1 MEKISRLEALN
12 FHSKGRPGKI
22 EVIPSKSHN
31 SQYDLSLAYSPG
43 VAEPCKS
50 IARNKKDVYKYT
62 SKGNLVAVISN
73 GSAVLGLGN
82 IGPEAAKPVMEGKGL
97 LFKIYADIDVFDIE
111 MDASDVDLF
120 VQTVKSISPTFGG
133 INLEDI
139 KAPECFEIER
149 RLKRE
154 LDIPVMHDDQHGTA
168 IISSAALI
176 NALEIAKKK
185 IDKVKV
191 VVNGAGAAAISCL
204 KLYVSLGLKKENI
217 FLFDSKG
224 IVDNKRKDLTK
235 HKLQFATKKN
245 IKNLKHAMKNADVF
259 IGLSVANILT
269 QTMLKSMKKNP
280 IVFAMAN
287 PDPEISYESAMKAR
301 KDLIMA
307 TGRSDYPNQ
316 VNNVLGFPYI
326 FRGALDVRATS
337 INERMK
343 IAAVK
348 AIASLAKESVPEE
361 VLLAYDQ
368 TNIVFGPEYI
378 IPKPNDPRL
387 ISEVSPAVA
396 KAAIKSGVAQLEIND
411 WESYQNT
418 LRERLGI
425 GSKLIRNI
433 TRTAKIKKKKIV
445 FPEGHSPKILKA
457 VQEIIS
463 EDICQPVLLGNK
475 KIINANLEEYGLN
488 LNNVEIIDPKSEGQ
502 KELRKDFSKKYW
514 ELRNRF
520 GITMNESKRRVRD
533 RNFFGSFMVEEGLA
547 DGMVTGVTR
556 NYPESLK
563 PALQVIGLQK
573 NVKKVAGLYIALSN
587 DGPIFFSDT
596 TINKSP
602 EEQELIDII
611 LLTAKEVRRFGI
623 KPVIALLSYS
633 NFGSVRNHETK
644 KLRNVINFFHKNH
657 PNLLI
662 DGEIQANFALNN
674 EKRKEQFP
682 HSKLKNESVN
692 TLIFP
697 NLDSGN
703 ISYKLLQELSSYE
716 TIGPILL
723 GMKKPAYIVQLES
736 SVKEIVNIT
745 KIVAA
750 AAQTKRNK
758 L

>member
-22 EVIPSKSHN
+22 EVMPSKSHN

-224 IVDNKRKDLTK
+224 IVDHKRKDLTK

-269 QTMLKSMKKNP
+269 QSMLKSMKNNP

-301 KDLIMA
+301 KDIIMA

-368 TNIVFGPEYI
+368 TNIIFGPEYI

-396 KAAIKSGVAQLEIND
+396 KAAIKSGVAQIEIND
-411 WESYQNT
+411 WETYQNT

-475 KIINANLEEYGLN
+475 NIINANLEEYGLT
-488 LNNVEIIDPKSEGQ
+488 LNNIEIIDPKSEGQ
-502 KELRKDFSKKYW
+502 KELRKIFSKKYW

-596 TINKSP
+596 TINKLP

-633 NFGSVRNHETK
+633 NFGSVRNQETK

-682 HSKLKNESVN
+682 HSKLKNENVN

-703 ISYKLLQELSSYE
+703 ISYKLLQELSNYE

-750 AAQTKRNK
+750 SAQTKRNK

>member
-1 MEKISRLEALN
+1 
-12 FHSKGRPGKI
+12 
-22 EVIPSKSHN
+22 
-31 SQYDLSLAYSPG
+31 
-43 VAEPCKS
+43 
-50 IARNKKDVYKYT
+50 
-62 SKGNLVAVISN
+62 
-73 GSAVLGLGN
+73 
-82 IGPEAAKPVMEGKGL
+82 
-97 LFKIYADIDVFDIE
+97 
-111 MDASDVDLF
+111 
-120 VQTVKSISPTFGG
+120 
-133 INLEDI
+133 
-139 KAPECFEIER
+139 
-149 RLKRE
+149 
-154 LDIPVMHDDQHGTA
+154 
-168 IISSAALI
+168 
-176 NALEIAKKK
+176 
-185 IDKVKV
+185 
-191 VVNGAGAAAISCL
+191 
-204 KLYVSLGLKKENI
+204 
-217 FLFDSKG
+217 
-224 IVDNKRKDLTK
+224 
-235 HKLQFATKKN
+235 
-245 IKNLKHAMKNADVF
+245 
-259 IGLSVANILT
+259 
-269 QTMLKSMKKNP
+269 
-280 IVFAMAN
+280 
-287 PDPEISYESAMKAR
+287 
-301 KDLIMA
+301 
-307 TGRSDYPNQ
+307 
-316 VNNVLGFPYI
+316 
-326 FRGALDVRATS
+326 
-337 INERMK
+337 MK

-411 WESYQNT
+411 WEAYQNT

-463 EDICQPVLLGNK
+463 EDICQPVLLGNES
-475 KIINANLEEYGLN
+475 IINANLEEYGLN
-488 LNNVEIIDPKSEGQ
+488 LNNVEIIDPKSEDQ
-502 KELRKDFSKKYW
+502 KELRKIFSKKYW

-533 RNFFGSFMVEEGLA
+533 RNFFGSFMLEEGLA

-633 NFGSVRNHETK
+633 NFGSVRNQETK
-644 KLRNVINFFHKNH
+644 KLRNVIDFFHKNH

>member
-348 AIASLAKESVPEE
+348 AIASMAKESVPEE

-396 KAAIKSGVAQLEIND
+396 KAAIKSGVAQVEIND
-411 WESYQNT
+411 WEAYQNT

-488 LNNVEIIDPKSEGQ
+488 LNNVEIIDPKSDEQ

-596 TINKSP
+596 TINKFP

-633 NFGSVRNHETK
+633 NFGSVRDQETK
-644 KLRNVINFFHKNH
+644 KLRNVIKFFHKNH

-703 ISYKLLQELSSYE
+703 ISYKLLQELSNYE

>member
-22 EVIPSKSHN
+22 QVIPSKSHN
-31 SQYDLSLAYSPG
+31 SQHDLSLAYSPG

-50 IARNKKDVYKYT
+50 IIRNKKDVYKYT
-62 SKGNLVAVISN
+62 SKGNLVAVVSN
-73 GSAVLGLGN
+73 GTAVLGLGN

-111 MDASDVDLF
+111 LDANDIDLF
-120 VQTVKSISPTFGG
+120 VQTVKSMSPTFGG

-149 RLKRE
+149 RLKKD
-154 LDIPVMHDDQHGTA
+154 LKIPVMHDDQHGTA

-176 NALEIAKKK
+176 NALEIANKK

-217 FLFDSKG
+217 VLCDSKG
-224 IVDNKRKDLTK
+224 IVDFKRENLPRYKA
-235 HKLQFATKKN
+235 QFATKRS

-259 IGLSVANILT
+259 IGLSVANVLT
-269 QTMLKSMKKNP
+269 QTMLKSMNKNP

-287 PDPEISYESAMKAR
+287 PDPEISYESAIKAR
-301 KDLIMA
+301 KDIIMA

-326 FRGALDVRATS
+326 FRGALDVRATA
-337 INERMK
+337 INEKMK

-348 AIASLAKESVPEE
+348 AIAALAKESVPEE

-368 TNIVFGPEYI
+368 TNLVFGPDYI

-387 ISEVSPAVA
+387 ISTVSPAVA
-396 KAAIKSGVAQLEIND
+396 KAAIKSGVSQIEIND
-411 WESYQNT
+411 WDAYQNT

-433 TRTAKIKKKKIV
+433 TRTAKINKKRII
-445 FPEGHSPKILKA
+445 FPEGHSHKVLKA

-463 EDICQPVLLGNK
+463 EDICHPILLGNEEYIYEK
-475 KIINANLEEYGLN
+475 LEEYGLD
-488 LNNVEIIDPKSEGQ
+488 LKGVEIIDPKSKEQ
-502 KELRKDFSKKYW
+502 KDTRICFSKKYW
-514 ELRNRF
+514 DIRNRH
-520 GITMNESKRRVRD
+520 GITKNEAKRRVLD
-533 RNFFGSFMVEEGLA
+533 RNYFGCLMVEEGLA
-547 DGMVTGVTR
+547 DGMVSGVTR
-556 NYPESLK
+556 NYPETLK
-563 PALQVIGLQK
+563 PALEVIGLQK

-596 TINKSP
+596 TINKLP
-602 EEQELIDII
+602 TEQELIDII

-623 KPVIALLSYS
+623 KPVVALLSYS
-633 NFGSVRNHETK
+633 NFGSTRDTESK
-644 KLRNVINFFHKNH
+644 KLQRVIKFFHENH

-662 DGEIQANFALNN
+662 DGELQANFALNK
-674 EKRKEQFP
+674 EKMKEQFP
-682 HSKLKNESVN
+682 HSKLNNENVN

-697 NLDSGN
+697 NLESGN
-703 ISYKLLQELSSYE
+703 ISYKLLQELSNFE

-723 GMKKPAYIVQLES
+723 GMKKPVHIVQLES
-736 SVKEIVNIT
+736 GVKEIVNIT
-745 KIVAA
+745 KIAAA

>member
-62 SKGNLVAVISN
+62 SKGNLVAVVSN

-154 LDIPVMHDDQHGTA
+154 LNIPVMHDDQHGTA

-217 FLFDSKG
+217 LLFDSKG
-224 IVDNKRKDLTK
+224 IVDHKRKDLTK

-301 KDLIMA
+301 KDIIMA

-348 AIASLAKESVPEE
+348 AIASLARESVPEE

-411 WESYQNT
+411 WEAYQNT

-463 EDICQPVLLGNK
+463 EDICQPVLLGNES
-475 KIINANLEEYGLN
+475 IINANLEEYGLN
-488 LNNVEIIDPKSEGQ
+488 LNNVEIIDPKSEDQ
-502 KELRKDFSKKYW
+502 KELRKIFSKKYW

-533 RNFFGSFMVEEGLA
+533 RNFFGSFMLEEGLA

-633 NFGSVRNHETK
+633 NFGSVRNQETK
-644 KLRNVINFFHKNH
+644 KLRNVIDFFHKNH

>member
-62 SKGNLVAVISN
+62 SKGNLVAVVSN

-154 LDIPVMHDDQHGTA
+154 LNIPVMHDDQHGTA

-217 FLFDSKG
+217 LLFDSKG
-224 IVDNKRKDLTK
+224 IVDHKRKDLTK

-301 KDLIMA
+301 KDIIMA

-411 WESYQNT
+411 WEGYQNT

-433 TRTAKIKKKKIV
+433 TRTAKIK
-445 FPEGHSPKILKA
+445 
-457 VQEIIS
+457 
-463 EDICQPVLLGNK
+463 
-475 KIINANLEEYGLN
+475 
-488 LNNVEIIDPKSEGQ
+488 
-502 KELRKDFSKKYW
+502 R
-514 ELRNRF
+514 
-520 GITMNESKRRVRD
+520 
-533 RNFFGSFMVEEGLA
+533 
-547 DGMVTGVTR
+547 
-556 NYPESLK
+556 
-563 PALQVIGLQK
+563 
-573 NVKKVAGLYIALSN
+573 
-587 DGPIFFSDT
+587 
-596 TINKSP
+596 
-602 EEQELIDII
+602 
-611 LLTAKEVRRFGI
+611 
-623 KPVIALLSYS
+623 
-633 NFGSVRNHETK
+633 K
-644 KLRNVINFFHKNH
+644 KLFF
-657 PNLLI
+657 PR
-662 DGEIQANFALNN
+662 G
-674 EKRKEQFP
+674 
-682 HSKLKNESVN
+682 
-692 TLIFP
+692 
-697 NLDSGN
+697 
-703 ISYKLLQELSSYE
+703 
-716 TIGPILL
+716 
-723 GMKKPAYIVQLES
+723 IVL
-736 SVKEIVNIT
+736 
-745 KIVAA
+745 
-750 AAQTKRNK
+750 RF
-758 L
+758 

>member
-22 EVIPSKSHN
+22 QVIPSKNHSTQH
-31 SQYDLSLAYSPG
+31 DLSLAYSPG

-50 IARNKKDVYKYT
+50 IVRNKKDVYKYT
-62 SKGNLVAVISN
+62 SKGNLVAVVSN

-111 MDASDVDLF
+111 LDANEIDLF
-120 VQTVKSISPTFGG
+120 VQTVKSMSPTFGG

-139 KAPECFEIER
+139 KAPECFEIEK
-149 RLKRE
+149 RLKKD
-154 LDIPVMHDDQHGTA
+154 LKIPVMHDDQHGTA

-176 NALEIAKKK
+176 NALEIANKK
-185 IDKVKV
+185 IENVKV

-204 KLYVSLGLKKENI
+204 KLYISLGLKKDNVI
-217 FLFDSKG
+217 LFDSKG
-224 IVDNKRKDLTK
+224 VVDHKRKDLPRYK
-235 HKLQFATKKN
+235 SQFSTKKN

-259 IGLSVANILT
+259 IGLSVANVLT

-287 PDPEISYESAMKAR
+287 PDPEISYESALKAR
-301 KDLIMA
+301 KDIIMA

-326 FRGALDVRATS
+326 FRGALDVRATC
-337 INERMK
+337 INEKMK
-343 IAAVK
+343 IAAVRS
-348 AIASLAKESVPEE
+348 IASLAKEPVPEE

-368 TNIVFGPEYI
+368 TNLVFGPDYI

-387 ISEVSPAVA
+387 ISTVSPAVA
-396 KAAIKSGVAQLEIND
+396 KAAIKSGVSQIEIND
-411 WESYQNT
+411 WDSYQNT
-418 LRERLGI
+418 LRERLGM

-433 TRTAKIKKKKIV
+433 TRTAKINKKRIV
-445 FPEGHSPKILKA
+445 FPEGHSSKVLKA
-457 VQEIIS
+457 IQEIIS
-463 EDICQPVLLGNK
+463 EDICHPILLGNPEYIHEK
-475 KIINANLEEYGLN
+475 LEEYGLD
-488 LNNVEIIDPKSEGQ
+488 LKGIEIIDPKSKDQ
-502 KELRKDFSKKYW
+502 KDHRKRFSEKYW
-514 ELRNRF
+514 NIRNRH
-520 GITMNESKRRVRD
+520 GITKNESKRRIRD
-533 RNFFGSFMVEEGLA
+533 RNYFGSLMVEDGLA
-547 DGMVTGVTR
+547 DGMVSGVTR
-556 NYPESLK
+556 NYPETLK
-563 PALQVIGLQK
+563 PALEIIGLQK
-573 NVKKVAGLYIALSN
+573 NVKKIAGLYITLTN

-596 TINKSP
+596 TINKLP
-602 EEQELIDII
+602 TEQQLIDII

-623 KPVIALLSYS
+623 RPVIALLSYS
-633 NFGSVRNHETK
+633 NFGSTRDIETK
-644 KLRNVINFFHKNH
+644 KLQRVVKFFHENH

-662 DGEIQANFALNN
+662 DGEVQANFALNS
-674 EKRKEQFP
+674 EKMKEQFP
-682 HSKLKNESVN
+682 HSKLNNGDVN

-697 NLDSGN
+697 NLESGN
-703 ISYKLLQELSSYE
+703 ISYKLLQELSNFD

-723 GMKKPAYIVQLES
+723 GLRKPVHIVQLES

-745 KIVAA
+745 KIAAA

>member
-22 EVIPSKSHN
+22 QVIPSKSHS

-50 IARNKKDVYKYT
+50 IIRNKKDVYKYT
-62 SKGNLVAVISN
+62 SKGNLVAVVSN
-73 GSAVLGLGN
+73 GTAVLGLGN

-111 MDASDVDLF
+111 LDANEIDLF
-120 VQTVKSISPTFGG
+120 VQTVKSMSPTFGG

-149 RLKRE
+149 RLKKD
-154 LDIPVMHDDQHGTA
+154 LKIPVMHDDQHGTA
-168 IISSAALI
+168 IISSAALL
-176 NALEIAKKK
+176 NALEIANKK

-217 FLFDSKG
+217 VLCDSKG
-224 IVDNKRKDLTK
+224 VVDYKRENLPRYKA
-235 HKLQFATKKN
+235 QFATKRN

-259 IGLSVANILT
+259 IGLSVANVLT
-269 QTMLKSMKKNP
+269 QAMLKSMKKNP

-287 PDPEISYESAMKAR
+287 PDPEISYESAKKAR
-301 KDLIMA
+301 KDIIMA

-326 FRGALDVRATS
+326 FRGALDVRATC
-337 INERMK
+337 INEKMK
-343 IAAVK
+343 IAAVR
-348 AIASLAKESVPEE
+348 AIAALAKESVPEE

-368 TNIVFGPEYI
+368 TNLIFGPDYI

-387 ISEVSPAVA
+387 ISTVSPAVA
-396 KAAIKSGVAQLEIND
+396 KAAIKSGVSQIEIND
-411 WESYQNT
+411 WDAYQNT

-433 TRTAKIKKKKIV
+433 TRTAKINKKRIV
-445 FPEGHSPKILKA
+445 FPEGHSHKVLKA

-463 EDICQPVLLGNK
+463 EDICHPILLGN
-475 KIINANLEEYGLN
+475 EEYIYEKLEQYGLD
-488 LNNVEIIDPKSEGQ
+488 LTGVEIIDPKS
-502 KELRKDFSKKYW
+502 KEQNETRKYFSEKYW
-514 ELRNRF
+514 DIRNRH
-520 GITMNESKRRVRD
+520 GITKNESKRRVRD
-533 RNFFGSFMVEEGLA
+533 RNYFGCLMVEEGLA
-547 DGMVTGVTR
+547 DGMVSGVTR
-556 NYPESLK
+556 NYPETLK
-563 PALQVIGLQK
+563 PALEVIGLQK

-596 TINKSP
+596 TINKLP
-602 EEQELIDII
+602 NEQELIDII

-623 KPVIALLSYS
+623 KPVIAILSYS
-633 NFGSVRNHETK
+633 NFGSTRDTESK
-644 KLRNVINFFHKNH
+644 KLQRVIKFFHENH

-662 DGEIQANFALNN
+662 DGEIQANFALN
-674 EKRKEQFP
+674 KAKMKEQFP
-682 HSKLKNESVN
+682 HSKLNNENVN

-697 NLDSGN
+697 NLESGN
-703 ISYKLLQELSSYE
+703 ISYKLLQELSNFE

-723 GMKKPAYIVQLES
+723 GMKKPVHIVQLES
-736 SVKEIVNIT
+736 GVKEIVNIT
-745 KIVAA
+745 KIAAA